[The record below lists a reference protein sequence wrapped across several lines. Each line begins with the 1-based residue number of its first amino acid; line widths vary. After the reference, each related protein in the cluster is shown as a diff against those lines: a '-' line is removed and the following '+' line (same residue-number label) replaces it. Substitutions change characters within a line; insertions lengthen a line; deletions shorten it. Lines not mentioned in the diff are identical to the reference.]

1 MGVLDHEAG
10 WKRNVIG
17 FPMHGRKLSQ
27 KRVTADYMTVN
38 RIVALVTAVTMCS
51 SPNSLFASKPVK

>member
-1 MGVLDHEAG
+1 
-10 WKRNVIG
+10 
-17 FPMHGRKLSQ
+17 MHGRKLSQ